1 MPTATEILR
10 REHDAIRR
18 MLDVAEELAHRLR
31 QDESVAPEML
41 GELNEFFQL
50 FADRCHHAK
59 EEELLFPLLE
69 QKGIPRAGGPI
80 GVMLAEH
87 EEGRALV
94 RGMVESADAYGRGEK
109 TAGRRWAEAARQ
121 YSDLLSQ
128 HILKENNVLFGM
140 AERVLSPADQTRL
153 ADNFERLE
161 TEKMGVGTHER
172 LHRVM
177 DRLAAQVLAAPEQK

>member
-1 MPTATEILR
+1 MATATAVLKH
-10 REHDAIRR
+10 EHDAILR

-31 QDESVAPEML
+31 GDEAVAPETL
-41 GELNEFFQL
+41 EQLNEFFQL

-59 EEELLFPLLE
+59 EEELFFPLLE
-69 QKGIPRAGGPI
+69 QKGIPRAGGSI

-87 EEGRALV
+87 EQGRRLI
-94 RGMVESADAYGRGEK
+94 REMIESADAYRRGERG
-109 TAGRRWAEAARQ
+109 AGLSWAEAARE

-140 AERVLSPADQTRL
+140 ADRALSPAEQSSL
-153 ADNFERLE
+153 LNGFEILE
-161 TEKMGVGTHER
+161 VEKMGAGTHER

-177 DRLAAQVLAAPEQK
+177 DRLVAEVLAGAKKR

>member
-1 MPTATEILR
+1 MPTATAILKH
-10 REHDAIRR
+10 EHEAILR

-31 QDESVAPEML
+31 QDERVAPETL
-41 GELNEFFQL
+41 SELNEFFQL

-69 QKGIPRAGGPI
+69 QRGIPRAGGPI

-87 EEGRALV
+87 EEGRMLI
-94 RGMVESADAYGRGEK
+94 REMIESADAYGRGERV
-109 TAGRRWAEAARQ
+109 AGRRWAEAARQ

-140 AERVLSPADQTRL
+140 AEHVLSSADQTQL
-153 ADNFERLE
+153 ARDFEQLE

-177 DRLAAQVLAAPEQK
+177 DRLVAQILSAAGRQ

>member
-1 MPTATEILR
+1 MATATAVLKH
-10 REHDAIRR
+10 EHDAILR

-31 QDESVAPEML
+31 RDEAVAPEML
-41 GELNEFFQL
+41 KELSEFFQL

-59 EEELLFPLLE
+59 EEQLFFPLLE

-94 RGMVESADAYGRGEK
+94 RKMAESADAYGHGERA
-109 TAGRRWAEAARQ
+109 AGSRWAEAARQ

-140 AERVLSPADQTRL
+140 AERVLSPVEQHGL
-153 ADNFERLE
+153 VESFERLE
-161 TEKMGVGTHER
+161 IEKMGAGTHER

-177 DRLAAQVLAAPEQK
+177 DRLVAEVLAGAGER

>member
-1 MPTATEILR
+1 MPTATAILR
-10 REHDAIRR
+10 HEHEAILR
-18 MLDVAEELAHRLR
+18 MLDVTEEVAHRLR
-31 QDESVAPEML
+31 QNERVAPETL

-69 QKGIPRAGGPI
+69 RKGVPRTGGPI

-87 EEGRALV
+87 EEGRA
-94 RGMVESADAYGRGEK
+94 RIREMVESADAYGRGEN
-109 TAGRRWAEAARQ
+109 AADRRWAEAARQ

-140 AERVLSPADQTRL
+140 AERVLSSTDQTKL
-153 ADNFERLE
+153 AEDFERLE
-161 TEKMGVGTHER
+161 TEKMGVGTHDR

-177 DRLAAQVLAAPEQK
+177 DRLVAQVLPVPGKR